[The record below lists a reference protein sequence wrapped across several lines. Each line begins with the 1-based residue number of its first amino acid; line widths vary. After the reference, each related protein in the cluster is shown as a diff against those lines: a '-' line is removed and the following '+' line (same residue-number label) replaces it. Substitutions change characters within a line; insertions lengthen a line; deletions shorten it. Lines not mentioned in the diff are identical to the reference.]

1 MQVVAGGCS
10 NPGQLRSINE
20 DRYAVR
26 TRRATGD
33 WDAVLMVA
41 DGMGG
46 YLAGEVA
53 SGMAVEQML
62 DVCDAES
69 AAGQDPESTLR
80 RAIVEANDAIRR
92 AAASDPGLRGMGT
105 TVAAALVRDGQL
117 HIGHVGD
124 SRVYLVRGASIF
136 QLTED
141 HSWVARE
148 VRAGRLNA
156 EDAEHHPERHVLTQA
171 VGGNARLHTETAT
184 YSLYHGDIVLLCT
197 DGLSTLVNGP
207 EFVEITRGY
216 RQPDVAAEKLVAIAN
231 TRGAP
236 DNVTAVV
243 ARVEDGASDTRTT
256 RELVPP
262 RAWTSHKMHPRVSIV
277 ALALLLVGVVV
288 VAALVSSPASGL
300 IAEFGR

>member
-26 TRRATGD
+26 TRGATGE

-46 YLAGEVA
+46 YQAGEVA

-62 DVCDAES
+62 DVCDS
-69 AAGQDPESTLR
+69 PSTVDHDPQSTLR

-92 AAASDPGLRGMGT
+92 AAAADPGLRGMGT
-105 TVAAALVRDGQL
+105 TVAAALIRDGQL
-117 HIGHVGD
+117 YIGHVGD
-124 SRVYLVRGASIF
+124 SRVYLVRGESIF

-171 VGGNARLHTETAT
+171 VGGNATLHAETAA
-184 YSLYHGDIVLLCT
+184 YPLSHGDILLLCT

-207 EFVEITRGY
+207 ELVEITRGY
-216 RQPDVAAEKLVAIAN
+216 RQPDVAAEQLVAIAN

-243 ARVEDGASDTRTT
+243 ARVENRAADARATQ
-256 RELVPP
+256 ELARP
-262 RAWTSHKMHPRVSIV
+262 RAWDISRKLRHFIR
-277 ALALLLVGVVV
+277 
-288 VAALVSSPASGL
+288 GL
-300 IAEFGR
+300 GR